1 MIAARIS
8 RNMREDLRAGTS
20 AMLVPSESLS

>member
-8 RNMREDLRAGTS
+8 RNMREDLRTGTT
-20 AMLVPSESLS
+20 AMLVPPGLLS